1 LPLRPVALFLAA
13 LLAFQLAVALLPSAG
28 AQQTPPPSGSPISV
42 GVSEYTPWFDS
53 QGVNLSYTVE
63 GSYPYLTG
71 FTHYSGMASVRVMG
85 LYPNGSL
92 RLNFESTVS
101 SPLAPN
107 GSVADDP
114 FFPGYLP
121 VLPSYMVAPRSFSV
135 ISPGYAIFFTYKGT
149 TPFEFDGSS
158 ISAYVYLV
166 TASQG
171 VGGASAIRKFYYVSS
186 LNGLILYEN
195 LSNPY
200 TNSTFTMRLKAFSEP
215 ADPARYPLRFEAP
228 VYAQPGAQLNYTAT
242 GQPPETMSYTTL
254 FSEGDGEF
262 MFEKVNYVT
271 GSPQT
276 PAFFLDNYTQPL
288 FYPAVHGFQQVV
300 KLGVSLSFDA
310 PLVYVAKTTV
320 NTPAG
325 TFPAYVY
332 TNKSLGFE
340 AYFDTQTGVAVFLEV
355 PPPGGY
361 IELSYSNIVRP
372 PPPSGTTYLAIGV
385 AGAVAALTLLV
396 LTVRGRIRRGQSAYI
411 RSRRR

>member
-1 LPLRPVALFLAA
+1 LPLRPVTLILAA
-13 LLAFQLAVALLPSAG
+13 LLVSQLAVALLPSAG
-28 AQQTPPPSGSPISV
+28 AQQTQPPTTPPMSV
-42 GVSEYTPWFDS
+42 GVSESTPWFDS
-53 QGVNLSYTVE
+53 QGVNLSYTVR

-71 FTHYSGMASVRVMG
+71 FAHYSGSASVSVMG

-92 RLNFESTVS
+92 RLDFESTVN
-101 SPLAPN
+101 SPLTPN
-107 GSVADDP
+107 GTVADDP

-121 VLPSYMVAPRSFSV
+121 VLPSYMVMPRSFSV

-149 TPFEFDGSS
+149 TPFKFEGST
-158 ISAYVYLV
+158 IPAYVFSV

-171 VGGASAIRKFYYVSS
+171 VGGASAVRKFYYVSS

-200 TNSTFTMRLKAFSEP
+200 TNSTFTMTLKSYSEP
-215 ADPARYPLRFEAP
+215 AHSANYTVHFEAP
-228 VYAQPGAQLNYTAT
+228 VYAQPGARLNYTAT

-262 MFEKVNYVT
+262 MFEKVNYVS

-288 FYPAVHGFQQVV
+288 FYPAVNGFQQVV

-310 PLVYVAKTTV
+310 PLVYVAKTSV

-332 TNKSLGFE
+332 TNNSLGFE
-340 AYFDTQTGVAVFLEV
+340 AYFDTQTGVAVFLEI

-361 IELSYSNIVRP
+361 IELTYSNIVRP
-372 PPPSGTTYLAIGV
+372 PPPTGATYLAITT
-385 AGAVAALTLLV
+385 AVVVVALTLLV
-396 LTVRGRIRRGQSAYI
+396 LTARRRIRRGQSAYI